1 MRLKILRVIIFSFLL
16 VIAADLVYLQAI
28 RGPYYHSLSVNN
40 RIRVIPLQ
48 ARRGT
53 IMDRNGVV
61 LADNR
66 LSFNVTVIP
75 QDVQDKE
82 RLFDYLS
89 GALKVDKEKLLRRF
103 YEKKV
108 TPFAPVVIVDDVD
121 RRVAMM
127 LEENR
132 FRFPGLYIQQDF
144 RRLYPFEQIGAHVLG
159 YVGQINRSKMEKL
172 KDYGYTPQSMV
183 GYSGIEEYY
192 DAYLVGKEGG
202 QQIEVN
208 SRGQQV
214 RLLSTRD
221 PEAGQ
226 DIQLTIDERIQTIAH
241 DVLGERNGAVVVMDV
256 ESGEILGMVSYPAY
270 DPNIFTDSKKMKQA
284 HYVFTDPASPLLN
297 RAVMGQY
304 PPGSV
309 FKAVVTTAGLISK
322 KVSPY
327 TTFFCKG
334 AYYLGRRRFRCT
346 HQHGTQ
352 NLIEAIGH
360 SCNVYFY
367 NVGLLTGPDPIS
379 KYARVYGLG
388 ALTHVDLPF
397 EEKGFIPSRMTRK
410 KQNRGWYKGDTLNF
424 SIGQGEVLA
433 TPLQLVRMMA
443 SIARRGSEVQP
454 HLIRQ
459 IGGKDIIHFSSS
471 RDLNIPDK
479 VFDVLH
485 MGLRSVVT
493 DSGGTARQ
501 LNMEDYIISGKTG
514 TAQSVPGKKEHAWF
528 VGYTRENPTN
538 VAFCVFLEHGGSSY
552 YAVSVAKEFFRR
564 IKEEGIL

>member
-1 MRLKILRVIIFSFLL
+1 MRLKILRVIIFFFLL
-16 VIAADLVYLQAI
+16 VIAVDLIYVQAI
-28 RGPYYHSLSVNN
+28 RGPYFYSLSVNN

-53 IMDRNGVV
+53 IFDRNGIV

-75 QDVQDKE
+75 QDVQDKDK
-82 RLFDYLS
+82 LFDYLS
-89 GALKVDKEKLLRRF
+89 GTLKIGKKELLQRF
-103 YEKKV
+103 YEKKIA
-108 TPFAPVVIVDDVD
+108 PFAPVSIADDVE
-121 RRVAMM
+121 RKVAMM

-132 FRFPGLYIQQDF
+132 FRFPGLYIQEDF
-144 RRLYPFEQIGAHVLG
+144 RRRYPFEAVGAHVMG
-159 YVGQINRSKMEKL
+159 YVGQISRAKIEKL
-172 KDYGYTPQSMV
+172 QDYGYTPQSMV

-192 DAYLVGKEGG
+192 DAYLMGKEGG

-221 PEAGQ
+221 PEAGK
-226 DIQLTIDERIQTIAH
+226 DIQLTVDQRIQQIAH
-241 DVLGERNGAVVVMDV
+241 EVMGERNGAVVVMDLDA
-256 ESGEILGMVSYPAY
+256 GELLGMVSYPAY
-270 DPNIFTDSKKMKQA
+270 DPNVFTDSKRNKQSR
-284 HYVFTDPASPLLN
+284 YIFTDPAAPLLN

-309 FKAVVTTAGLISK
+309 FKAVVSTAGLISGK
-322 KVSPY
+322 LSPY

-334 AYYLGRRRFRCT
+334 AHYLGRRRFRCT

-352 NLIEAIGH
+352 NLIEGIGH

-367 NVGLLTGPDPIS
+367 NVGLLLGPDLIS

-388 ALTHVDLPF
+388 SLTHVDLPF
-397 EEKGFIPSRMTRK
+397 EEKGLIPSRLFRK

-424 SIGQGEVLA
+424 SIGQGEVLT
-433 TPLQLVRMMA
+433 TPLQMVRMMA
-443 SIARRGSEVQP
+443 SIARRGDEVQP
-454 HLIRQ
+454 HLTRQ
-459 IGGKDIIHFSSS
+459 IDGQDIIHFSST
-471 RDLNIPDK
+471 RKLNLAPEI
-479 VFDVLH
+479 FDILH

-493 DSGGTARQ
+493 DGAGTARQ
-501 LNMEDYIISGKTG
+501 LNMQDYIISGKTG

-528 VGYTRENPTN
+528 VGFTKENTRN

-552 YAVSVAKEFFRR
+552 YAVSVVKELFRR
-564 IKEEGIL
+564 IKEEDIL